1 MSTPA
6 YPKSLAEALVA
17 LQSQLPK
24 IEKASEARVQTKQ
37 GSYSYRYADL
47 SQLTEII
54 MPLLARVGLAF
65 TAKPRIAEGG
75 AFVLEYSLIHVSGE
89 REVGQYPLPTG
100 GSPQAIGSAITYGR
114 RYCLCAATGVA
125 PEGDDDGAAA
135 EAEAAANRG
144 SARRATRPRAAAS
157 QQARRAQVPAPSAP
171 VGGSPPL
178 PGEEQVTQ
186 DQLRALHAAL
196 TGAGITAR
204 EDCLSYCG
212 EVVGREI
219 ASSRDLTRRE
229 ASRIIDRLRQP
240 SEPHDDDP
248 PLDDPTLDPEWR
260 G

>member
-114 RYCLCAATGVA
+114 RYCLCAVTGVA
-125 PEGDDDGAAA
+125 PEGGDDGAAA

-144 SARRATRPRAAAS
+144 TARRATRPRAGAS
-157 QQARRAQVPAPSAP
+157 QQARRAQVAAPTAAVPARSGGLLRSAGGNGVLQSGFAGSRRP
-171 VGGSPPL
+171 RDRASMVRDFVCLECGGS
-178 PGEEQVTQ
+178 
-186 DQLRALHAAL
+186 
-196 TGAGITAR
+196 
-204 EDCLSYCG
+204 
-212 EVVGREI
+212 
-219 ASSRDLTRRE
+219 
-229 ASRIIDRLRQP
+229 
-240 SEPHDDDP
+240 
-248 PLDDPTLDPEWR
+248 
-260 G
+260 